1 MNTSKFLG
9 YAGLLPFVALLILN
23 FFQQHDWQIN
33 LQQAFIFYSAIILSF
48 IAGTLWQKNDHPID
62 VSRQIL
68 SNAISL
74 LAFACLLMPLK
85 NAVVLLP
92 IGYLL
97 LLIFESLFFD
107 TNVDSDVYFKMRT
120 RLTLSVIFLHGV
132 AFAMWFG

>member
-74 LAFACLLMPLK
+74 LAFACLLMPL

>member
-33 LQQAFIFYSAIILSF
+33 LQQAFSFYSAIILSF
-48 IAGTLWQKNDHPID
+48 VAGTLWQKNHHPID

-85 NAVVLLP
+85 NALVLLP

-107 TNVDSDVYFKMRT
+107 TNVDSDVYFKMRI

-132 AFAMWFG
+132 AFAMWLG